1 MKYYLG
7 VDAGGSKTY
16 AVIANE
22 NGEIA
27 GMGKGGNG
35 NHQTDRRQT
44 EISLKEAVTG
54 ALEEA
59 GLTEDQIEFAW
70 FGLAGADRES
80 DFRILRP
87 MIAGLNLPRSEIS
100 GDTMIAMRAGTENPF
115 GIVIICGSGVNCSG
129 TNRAGELYQC
139 GGFGYQFGDFGGGY
153 DLSVEVFRSVV
164 RAYEGRETKT
174 ELTDK
179 LINLLGYASVA
190 ELRDDY
196 LDHDRHLPVDVA
208 RLLFQAAEE
217 GDETA
222 IRLLIKQGEE
232 LGLAA
237 AATIR
242 HLDMSGEA
250 FDLVLAGSLLTKGDQ
265 AGIIRSAIERKVKQ
279 AAPNCTLTVLKNEPV
294 IGAVILAMEHGGLQ
308 MTRGLMNQMMR
319 TQINNIRNI
328 QNIQ

>member
-22 NGEIA
+22 HGDIA
-27 GMGKGGNG
+27 GMGRGGNG
-35 NHQTDRRQT
+35 NHQTDRMQA

-59 GLTEDQIEFAW
+59 GLREEQIEYAW
-70 FGLAGADRES
+70 FGLAGADREN

-87 MIAGLNLPRSEIS
+87 IIASLNFPRTEIS
-100 GDTMIAMRAGTENPF
+100 GDTMIAMRAGTGNPF
-115 GIVIICGSGVNCSG
+115 GIVLICGSGVNCSG
-129 TNRAGELYQC
+129 TNRAGELFQC

-164 RAYEGRETKT
+164 RAYEGRETAT

-179 LINLLGYASVA
+179 LIKLLGYSSVA

-196 LDHDRHLPVDVA
+196 LDHDRHLSVDVA

-217 GDETA
+217 GDATA
-222 IRLLIKQGEE
+222 IRLLVKQGEE

-242 HLDMSGEA
+242 HLDMGGET
-250 FDLVLAGSLLTKGDQ
+250 FDIVLAGSLLTKGDQ

-279 AAPNCTLTVLKNEPV
+279 AAANCTLTVLNNEPV
-294 IGAVILAMEHGGLQ
+294 IGAVILAMERSGLQ
-308 MTRGLMNQMMR
+308 MTRELMSQLMH
-319 TQINNIRNI
+319 TQLNNIRNI